1 MERSTLKRVDNND
14 ETLIKEFTSKTILSK
29 LEGEMVFGV
38 RKEVVKN
45 TRRVKYFTFIADFV
59 VKEVELGM
67 KLELLVLKE
76 LDAGFKQVSVF
87 PGVLLI
93 FKHNVLDLLKTP

>member
-1 MERSTLKRVDNND
+1 
-14 ETLIKEFTSKTILSK
+14 
-29 LEGEMVFGV
+29 MVFGV

-45 TRRVKYFTFIADFV
+45 TRCVKYFTFIADFA
-59 VKEVELGM
+59 VKEVELRM

-76 LDAGFKQVSVF
+76 LDAGLKQVSVF
-87 PGVLLI
+87 PGVSLI